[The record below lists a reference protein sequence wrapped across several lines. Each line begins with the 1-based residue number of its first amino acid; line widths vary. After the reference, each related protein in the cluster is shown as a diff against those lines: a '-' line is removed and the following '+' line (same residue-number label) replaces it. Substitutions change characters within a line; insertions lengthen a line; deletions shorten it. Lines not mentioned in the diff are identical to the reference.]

1 MLNHCLRRR
10 PNIIQP
16 LGQHLMFAEIVI
28 NLPMFFS
35 VFAGLCLVDPYPTTS
50 KQTWIG
56 CRINAGPASAT
67 LAQHWSDI
75 RFMFLLGFFSFLMH
89 SDKCVSVFLLSPR
102 RINNLVENGM
112 IERWKQIYYPRDM
125 CASKESSRVPD
136 PATLQ
141 DTQGA
146 FVLLAI
152 GMLLSWLFLLLEQGS
167 IRLRCRSVS
176 IRPGVIRQWFR
187 RRTDFLNHTDLLK
200 QHKARR
206 RHGPVH
212 NVHAGTNSSTS
223 HAATNGTSSQSAVNG
238 ITSGTSTR
246 VGTSTRPASK
256 AGARTPTV
264 SVLVTSGILAVNG
277 VHGKGVVPGVFGPR
291 SRGSA
296 KSWST
301 GSKCKEM
308 FFSKKSTCVK
318 LISCLLDDHFF
329 W

>member
-10 PNIIQP
+10 PNIIQT

-56 CRINAGPASAT
+56 CRINVGPASAT
-67 LAQHWSDI
+67 LVQHWSDI

-176 IRPGVIRQWFR
+176 IRPGDIRQWFR

-212 NVHAGTNSSTS
+212 NVHAGTNGSTS

-238 ITSGTSTR
+238 ITRGTSTG
-246 VGTSTRPASK
+246 VGTSPRNASTKIRHNGTSSK

-277 VHGKGVVPGVFGPR
+277 VHEKGVVPGVFGPR
-291 SRGSA
+291 SRGNV

-301 GSKCKEM
+301 GSKCRSM
-308 FFSKKSTCVK
+308 FLGRSQHV
-318 LISCLLDDHFF
+318 
-329 W
+329 